1 MNGKR
6 AGVVYRR
13 PMVSPDDTRHV
24 VERSTSPAVLPFVPE
39 LRLRLVTEGT
49 SLWRCTDDAAT
60 REGLAAPYWA
70 YAWAGGQGL
79 ARYVLDHPPLVAG
92 KRVLDFGTGTGIVG
106 IAAMK
111 AGAASVRATEVDA
124 LAIEAARRNAA
135 LNAVTLD
142 FVLADVVGD
151 PCADIDV
158 VLAGDVFFETALA
171 ERCLRWFRTLVARG
185 VSVLVGDPGRYYL
198 PQDALELR
206 ARYVLP
212 DSPAIEDEGVR
223 KSNVFTVRAR

>member
-79 ARYVLDHPPLVAG
+79 ARYVL
-92 KRVLDFGTGTGIVG
+92 
-106 IAAMK
+106 
-111 AGAASVRATEVDA
+111 
-124 LAIEAARRNAA
+124 
-135 LNAVTLD
+135 
-142 FVLADVVGD
+142 
-151 PCADIDV
+151 
-158 VLAGDVFFETALA
+158 
-171 ERCLRWFRTLVARG
+171 
-185 VSVLVGDPGRYYL
+185 
-198 PQDALELR
+198 
-206 ARYVLP
+206 P